1 VPYICVIRLNQNK
14 ELALASSSEHML
26 FMFSKL
32 EATILYAFKVSIR
45 LDLAVKAI
53 LETREA
59 G

>member
-1 VPYICVIRLNQNK
+1 
-14 ELALASSSEHML
+14 
-26 FMFSKL
+26 MFSKL